1 MHSVDFGVTWI
12 VFKITSE
19 FAEAGRDI
27 FSFTLSMAAMDDFIL
42 LLHATDAVP
51 WAHFISNRLAGP
63 QYNITSISKDVMTKQ
78 SQAFPSSSVVDEDA
92 SSSST
97 VEKDA
102 GNAQLDSSKD
112 SSTFRDSGR
121 CSRNAITESSSV
133 SDCINSCK
141 ACVVFISP
149 DILDLEVPFDTDV
162 TTLNPSSTVYL
173 LLGVERDETMAYF
186 AEKAEHVSKSF
197 ICEIEGSEKSI
208 CAAMYNIIQ
217 AYENPSNCDE
227 DEKIYEIP
235 PFPVQRN
242 TIVKVFPKQL
252 TEEERDVYVLLQ
264 RPAEDDVIAVL
275 DVDMT
280 QEVELTCVCGQLY
293 MFTMPDELQG
303 EIKFKIESQTHC
315 IGSSSVVACDRL
327 QQLNVILKD
336 LVDPASLLLSAL
348 NIRQNDLGGLDTTLA
363 FRLQHLASS
372 KTFATM
378 FPCEDALNTSGSAE
392 EPCKLKYPSL
402 LHFAADLNLR
412 LFCSELLHYPGMLGA
427 ACTENADGEFP
438 CQIAARK
445 GFTQLE
451 RDLIQFVEEIKGFC
465 DDSMSSPSTQSSSP
479 ALSPRPPPPTTHT
492 RKSPGYVND
501 HISSLTSSDYIDM
514 AGVLLAKQSFLDQQT
529 KSDPELMSPSSDFSD
544 NVFDSFSDK
553 SSDQRKG
560 SITDSLS
567 FESGSSLTKA
577 CKVLGVGQ
585 TEIYHSASSPTV
597 TANQYSMSTPG
608 YDPMKFTGTPKRF
621 SVSSNC
627 ESVSSYNPQDVATSE
642 KHRTNKIKSFFNKI
656 TGSKKSVSEEDGTR
670 HGLSKSYS
678 NRSNKSSKSVG
689 AESQRSNKKK
699 KFVSDDSQERDSG
712 SFSDEEKSTPVQ
724 GKKNSKPKTFK
735 EREKPMMRTLSKRAQ
750 TALNEK
756 VDNVPTLP
764 RPERRSAINSK
775 STFKSFI
782 DIGLENPENF

>member
-1 MHSVDFGVTWI
+1 
-12 VFKITSE
+12 
-19 FAEAGRDI
+19 
-27 FSFTLSMAAMDDFIL
+27 
-42 LLHATDAVP
+42 
-51 WAHFISNRLAGP
+51 
-63 QYNITSISKDVMTKQ
+63 
-78 SQAFPSSSVVDEDA
+78 
-92 SSSST
+92 
-97 VEKDA
+97 
-102 GNAQLDSSKD
+102 
-112 SSTFRDSGR
+112 
-121 CSRNAITESSSV
+121 
-133 SDCINSCK
+133 
-141 ACVVFISP
+141 
-149 DILDLEVPFDTDV
+149 
-162 TTLNPSSTVYL
+162 
-173 LLGVERDETMAYF
+173 
-186 AEKAEHVSKSF
+186 
-197 ICEIEGSEKSI
+197 
-208 CAAMYNIIQ
+208 
-217 AYENPSNCDE
+217 
-227 DEKIYEIP
+227 
-235 PFPVQRN
+235 
-242 TIVKVFPKQL
+242 
-252 TEEERDVYVLLQ
+252 
-264 RPAEDDVIAVL
+264 
-275 DVDMT
+275 
-280 QEVELTCVCGQLY
+280 
-293 MFTMPDELQG
+293 
-303 EIKFKIESQTHC
+303 
-315 IGSSSVVACDRL
+315 
-327 QQLNVILKD
+327 
-336 LVDPASLLLSAL
+336 
-348 NIRQNDLGGLDTTLA
+348 
-363 FRLQHLASS
+363 
-372 KTFATM
+372 M

-451 RDLIQFVEEIKGFC
+451 RDLIQFVEEIK
-465 DDSMSSPSTQSSSP
+465 
-479 ALSPRPPPPTTHT
+479 
-492 RKSPGYVND
+492 
-501 HISSLTSSDYIDM
+501 
-514 AGVLLAKQSFLDQQT
+514 DQQT

-699 KFVSDDSQERDSG
+699 KFVSEDSQERDSG

>member
-1 MHSVDFGVTWI
+1 
-12 VFKITSE
+12 
-19 FAEAGRDI
+19 
-27 FSFTLSMAAMDDFIL
+27 
-42 LLHATDAVP
+42 
-51 WAHFISNRLAGP
+51 
-63 QYNITSISKDVMTKQ
+63 MTKQ

-208 CAAMYNIIQ
+208 CAAMCNIIQ
-217 AYENPSNCDE
+217 AYENPN
-227 DEKIYEIP
+227 
-235 PFPVQRN
+235 
-242 TIVKVFPKQL
+242 
-252 TEEERDVYVLLQ
+252 
-264 RPAEDDVIAVL
+264 
-275 DVDMT
+275 
-280 QEVELTCVCGQLY
+280 
-293 MFTMPDELQG
+293 ELQG

-465 DDSMSSPSTQSSSP
+465 DDSMSSPSTQSSSL

-514 AGVLLAKQSFLDQQT
+514 AGVLLAKQSFLERLLRKPRASAVASLARKILASNLKNQQT

-577 CKVLGVGQ
+577 CKFNV
-585 TEIYHSASSPTV
+585 HSW
-597 TANQYSMSTPG
+597 
-608 YDPMKFTGTPKRF
+608 
-621 SVSSNC
+621 
-627 ESVSSYNPQDVATSE
+627 VATSE

-670 HGLSKSYS
+670 HGLS
-678 NRSNKSSKSVG
+678 
-689 AESQRSNKKK
+689 
-699 KFVSDDSQERDSG
+699 
-712 SFSDEEKSTPVQ
+712 
-724 GKKNSKPKTFK
+724 
-735 EREKPMMRTLSKRAQ
+735 MRTLSKRAQ

-756 VDNVPTLP
+756 LSHILYPNGIGNVVDLFESISLKRDLGCHSTARDVCVKTAQDVCVKTARDVCMKTAQDVCVKTARDVCVKTAQDVCVKTARDTARDVCVKTARDVCVKTARDVCVKTARDVCVKTARDVCVKTARDVCVKTARDVCVKTARDIDTEREREERDDIESFVRSQLETEDFMSPLRSSFRTKIKLHSAHAKQTSVKTIHSLVMWMCLCIGPLAFDELMQRVGATAFTQALRLQRSNQLFGP
-764 RPERRSAINSK
+764 RVHRGPVVHLYRSACKAQSCDSK
-775 STFKSFI
+775 RAVPCTRSSCHAAASSR
-782 DIGLENPENF
+782 